1 MIRKF
6 AIAAAFAAF
15 AVPAFAGAPATAG
28 AQVTVNV
35 AGLDAK
41 AAHAV
46 IVQAAQQACRAE
58 LANETTQVQFYLHAD
73 CINSTVATAEAKY
86 ASMRG
91 LASR

>member
-15 AVPAFAGAPATAG
+15 AVPAMAGST
-28 AQVTVNV
+28 QVTVNV

-46 IVQAAQQACRAE
+46 ILQAAQQACRAE
-58 LANETTQVQFYLHAD
+58 LAQDSSLVQFYTHAD
-73 CINSTVATAEAKY
+73 CISATVATAEAKY

>member
-1 MIRKF
+1 MFRKL
-6 AIAAAFAAF
+6 ALAATIAAF
-15 AVPAFAGAPATAG
+15 AVPAFADS
-28 AQVTVNV
+28 QVTVHV

-58 LANETTQVQFYLHAD
+58 LANQSTLVKFYTHAE
-73 CINSTVATAEAKY
+73 CITDTVNTAEAKY

>member
-6 AIAAAFAAF
+6 AIAAAIAAI
-15 AVPAFAGAPATAG
+15 AAPAFAGT
-28 AQVTVNV
+28 QVTINV

-41 AAHAV
+41 TAHAA

-58 LANETTQVQFYLHAD
+58 LAGESSLVQFYTHAD
-73 CINSTVATAEAKY
+73 CVTSTVATAEAKY
-86 ASMRG
+86 AAMRG

>member
-1 MIRKF
+1 MIRKI
-6 AIAAAFAAF
+6 ALAAAIAAF
-15 AVPAFAGAPATAG
+15 AVPAFADS
-28 AQVTVNV
+28 QVTVNV

-46 IVQAAQQACRAE
+46 IVQAAQKACRAE
-58 LANETTQVQFYLHAD
+58 LADQSTLVQFYTHSE
-73 CINSTVATAEAKY
+73 CITSTVNQAEAKF

>member
-15 AVPAFAGAPATAG
+15 AAPAMAG
-28 AQVTVNV
+28 TQVTVNV

-41 AAHAV
+41 SAHTA

-58 LANETTQVQFYLHAD
+58 LATDSSLVQFYTHAD
-73 CINSTVATAEAKY
+73 CINATVSTAEAKY